1 MSLKSKIK
9 IGPKSKY
16 ELVILI
22 FLLIYWNIVIRIAI
36 LLRIL
41 GVRNG
46 DFREVLSKG
55 MNFFVDEISL
65 SSVVISFFA
74 IFSWAI
80 HQFIYP
86 KLVQVLQ
93 IRRLAIV
100 IILLETATFFL
111 IGSIL
116 GIVHYSMDEDY
127 ILLESFSKLGN
138 FLFNSTTLFFL
149 IVMFIAS
156 YVYQLLYTTFH
167 QIGFASLGRM
177 MLGYYQKPREENLIF
192 MFLDLQSST
201 KYAEILGHEKY
212 SYFIKDCF
220 RFLTNPILKSMGRV
234 YQFVGDEAVVT
245 WSAKKLKNFK
255 HTVDFF
261 YYYEEE
267 LNRKKDYFQKEYGLL
282 PVFTASI
289 NSGKVMAAEVGEIKK
304 ELAFHGDV
312 LNTAA
317 RIQKQCKTYR
327 KKILV
332 TSNFASQLLDAKTGY
347 KLQYVDIVKFIG
359 KNRTVKIYEVYTDNP
374 SPDINSNK

>member
-1 MSLKSKIK
+1 
-9 IGPKSKY
+9 
-16 ELVILI
+16 
-22 FLLIYWNIVIRIAI
+22 
-36 LLRIL
+36 
-41 GVRNG
+41 
-46 DFREVLSKG
+46 
-55 MNFFVDEISL
+55 
-65 SSVVISFFA
+65 
-74 IFSWAI
+74 
-80 HQFIYP
+80 
-86 KLVQVLQ
+86 
-93 IRRLAIV
+93 
-100 IILLETATFFL
+100 
-111 IGSIL
+111 
-116 GIVHYSMDEDY
+116 
-127 ILLESFSKLGN
+127 
-138 FLFNSTTLFFL
+138 
-149 IVMFIAS
+149 
-156 YVYQLLYTTFH
+156 
-167 QIGFASLGRM
+167 
-177 MLGYYQKPREENLIF
+177 
-192 MFLDLQSST
+192 
-201 KYAEILGHEKY
+201 
-212 SYFIKDCF
+212 
-220 RFLTNPILKSMGRV
+220 MGRV